1 MFHETNDW
9 KKKEYY
15 NLVISILTR
24 MIFDRSRLL
33 KSTKEVPGISGNLMI
48 KSKLPPLS
56 GASLET
62 VESHP

>member
-33 KSTKEVPGISGNLMI
+33 KEVPGISGNLMI

-62 VESHP
+62 VESRP